1 MEVQMTIV
9 FELDDNV
16 YGNTEDEL
24 LWLENEILVGNRT
37 LILHSN
43 EIGDSLGEITS
54 VKNLKLT
61 NNGK

>member
-37 LILHSN
+37 F
-43 EIGDSLGEITS
+43 
-54 VKNLKLT
+54 
-61 NNGK
+61 

>member
-43 EIGDSLGEITS
+43 EIGDSLGEIIS

>member
-43 EIGDSLGEITS
+43 EIGDLLGEITS

-61 NNGK
+61 IH

>member
-1 MEVQMTIV
+1 MTIV

-24 LWLENEILVGNRT
+24 LWLENEILVGKRN

>member
-1 MEVQMTIV
+1 MTIV